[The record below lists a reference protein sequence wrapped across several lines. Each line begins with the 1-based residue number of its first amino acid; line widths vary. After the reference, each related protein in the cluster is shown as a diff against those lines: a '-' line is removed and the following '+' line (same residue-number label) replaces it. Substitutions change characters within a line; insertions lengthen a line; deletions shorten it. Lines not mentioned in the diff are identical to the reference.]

1 MSSNHVYR
9 CQIVGAYLSTAATE
23 VAQCSCEVDQSSTLP
38 LAGPGPGAPYM
49 QPQQGYGPPPQ
60 GYQTQGYQ
68 TQGQSIRKSLPF
80 F

>member
-1 MSSNHVYR
+1 
-9 CQIVGAYLSTAATE
+9 
-23 VAQCSCEVDQSSTLP
+23 
-38 LAGPGPGAPYM
+38 M